1 MAEQCAECGSS
12 SATGRFCTECGA
24 TLKVPAVADFST
36 PVSRD
41 GSANQ
46 SANGA
51 AYTRAD
57 DAIGRTDSAPSAVI
71 GRSQSSAVSF
81 ASTRSD
87 LRRNNSAPSQRSLS
101 QSQPI
106 GLLKSRY
113 SNHPNCDL
121 CNISFDVTKRR
132 HQW

>member
-1 MAEQCAECGSS
+1 MACSKCGSS
-12 SATGRFCTECGA
+12 SAAGRFCTECGA
-24 TLKVPAVADFST
+24 AINETAVADFST
-36 PVSRD
+36 PVTSD

-46 SANGA
+46 SEFGA
-51 AYTRAD
+51 AYSRAD
-57 DAIGRTDSAPSAVI
+57 DAAGRADLAPSVAL
-71 GRSQSSAVSF
+71 GRSQSSAASY

-87 LRRNNSAPSQRSLS
+87 LRRNNSAPPQRSLS